1 MALYFAGCPK
11 CGGSDGYLNVCR
23 QHWAICHEHRTKWDI
38 GLNLFPLGQDE
49 NSEVWEQNADELSY
63 YRLVEPSL
71 KLGPTD
77 RETHIQTNII
87 RFSGVDMESL

>member
-63 YRLVEPSL
+63 YRLVEPNL
-71 KLGPTD
+71 QHWPAD
-77 RETHIQTNII
+77 REIHTQTNTVQ
-87 RFSGVDMESL
+87 FPNMEMGSL